1 MTAED
6 DLQVVF
12 SALMRYKKIASQ
24 HRWGGLSGDKE
35 LAENAEEALARIGQ
49 IVQEWK
55 QPKLFDIRED

>member
-1 MTAED
+1 
-6 DLQVVF
+6 
-12 SALMRYKKIASQ
+12 MRYKKIASQ